1 MLTVTELSFVNREEE
16 LALLKS
22 LFDNAMAGKVQV
34 VFLAGEGGVG
44 KTRLAHELG
53 RYAKNKQAIFAVGT
67 SYEDEGMVPYSLWIE
82 GIRSVIHQTSTR
94 TLAKS
99 LGPAVLEVGRLI
111 PELAVQAKELGIK
124 AWLMGPE
131 DPLQLV
137 STTDTERGRL
147 FQSVTDLLIH
157 ASEQK
162 PLLLFLDD
170 VLWSDRITATPP
182 LFLQTSERT

>member
-1 MLTVTELSFVNREEE
+1 
-16 LALLKS
+16 
-22 LFDNAMAGKVQV
+22 
-34 VFLAGEGGVG
+34 
-44 KTRLAHELG
+44 
-53 RYAKNKQAIFAVGT
+53 
-67 SYEDEGMVPYSLWIE
+67 MVPYSLWIE